1 MSKKLDGKALSEQIL
16 NNLKEKLQK
25 AKIEKYI
32 AIIVVGD
39 NFGSQ
44 VYSKMKQKRADEIG
58 LKCKIFSYEETVSE
72 DEVVNQIKLL
82 ASSSEC
88 AGIMI
93 QHPMPKHID
102 EKKCFNLIPAEKDID
117 GLSSVSF
124 GLLGENAPKYV
135 PATAL
140 GIVKL
145 IEHYN
150 INLVGEKVLV
160 IGKSQIVGL
169 PLSIMLLQKGATVT
183 IAHSRTKNL
192 ADEIK
197 NNKIIIVAIG
207 KAEFIKAEWINN
219 NHILID
225 AGYNAGNVGDI
236 ERKAYEISSMYTP
249 VPGGVGPMTIAS
261 LLEQSVDCI
270 VK

>member
-1 MSKKLDGKALSEQIL
+1 MSKILDGKALSEQIL
-16 NNLKEKLQK
+16 DNLKGKLQN
-25 AKIEKYI
+25 IMTEKYI

-44 VYSKMKQKRADEIG
+44 VYSKMKQKRAGEIG

-72 DEVVNQIKLL
+72 NQVVSKIKYLSESDE
-82 ASSSEC
+82 C
-88 AGIMI
+88 CGIMI

-102 EKKCFNLIPAEKDID
+102 EKRCFNLIPAEKDID

-124 GLLGENAPKYV
+124 GLLGESIQKYV

-145 IEHYN
+145 IDHYN

-183 IAHSRTKNL
+183 VAHSRTKNL
-192 ADEIK
+192 PDEIK

-207 KAEFIKAEWINN
+207 KAEFIKAEWINSE
-219 NHILID
+219 HILID

-236 ERKAYEISSMYTP
+236 EHKAYEISSMYTP

-261 LLEQSVDCI
+261 LLEQSVDSI
-270 VK
+270 FK